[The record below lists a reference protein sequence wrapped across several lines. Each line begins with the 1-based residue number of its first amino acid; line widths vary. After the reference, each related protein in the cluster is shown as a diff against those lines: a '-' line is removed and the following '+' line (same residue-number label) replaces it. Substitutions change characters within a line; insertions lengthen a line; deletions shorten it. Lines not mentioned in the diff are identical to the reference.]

1 MTLIEYPG
9 LYKTNFYFLYKKY
22 QVLKEMSLV
31 SRTQGPNPYFF
42 SVPHENIL
50 NEFESE
56 KTNSILKTM
65 SILGTAYITLNP
77 THL

>member
-1 MTLIEYPG
+1 MTLIEVIQDYTKLIFTFCIEISG
-9 LYKTNFYFLYKKY
+9 FERNVISIK
-22 QVLKEMSLV
+22 VLI
-31 SRTQGPNPYFF
+31 
-42 SVPHENIL
+42 IL

-65 SILGTAYITLNP
+65 PILGTAYITLNP